1 MRFMIFLLAGWLMFL
16 WSGCNKEAVGAKNDR
31 AYYAKG
37 VGLIQYT
44 QYYPAQQLELGMR
57 LIDATLN

>member
-1 MRFMIFLLAGWLMFL
+1 MFL